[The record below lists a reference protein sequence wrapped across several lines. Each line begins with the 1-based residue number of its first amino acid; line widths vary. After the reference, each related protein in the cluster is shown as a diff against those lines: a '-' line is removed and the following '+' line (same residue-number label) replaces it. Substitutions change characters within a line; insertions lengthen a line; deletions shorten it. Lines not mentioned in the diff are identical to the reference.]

1 MKKTFLLLALIVP
14 SMLMAQFT
22 GDTYSSAKQ
31 KGAAEWTFTF
41 ANAPGFIYKDAQGNI
56 SGITVDLMNAF
67 KAYVEEKE
75 GIKVTVKYQ
84 SNDPNNF
91 TKFLSDVKSAKGG
104 VFGLSNTTITQE
116 RKSSYNFS
124 PAYITNIGMVISH
137 KDVATMENLSEIQE
151 KFKGMTAVTV
161 KNSTNEK
168 RILEIKSKYWND
180 LKIEYVPS
188 FQKAVEEVAASN
200 TKFTD
205 IDFTYYLAAVQA
217 KKPLKRHPG
226 GDNTAEQFG
235 IIMPKSNDWA
245 PLLES
250 FMNEGFVGGIEYKK
264 IVAQNLG
271 SSAMKYLDTL

>member
-1 MKKTFLLLALIVP
+1 
-14 SMLMAQFT
+14 MLMAQFS

-31 KGAAEWTFTF
+31 KGSAEWTFTF
-41 ANAPGFIYKDAQGNI
+41 ANAPGFIFKDDQGNI
-56 SGITVDLMNAF
+56 TGITVDLMNAF

-91 TKFLSDVKSAKGG
+91 TRFLSDVKSSNGG

-116 RKSSYNFS
+116 RKSSYSFS

-137 KDVATMENLSEIQE
+137 RDVATVEDLSEISE

-188 FQKAVEEVAASN
+188 FQKAVEEVAASK

-250 FMNEGFVGGIEYKK
+250 FMKSGFVGGMEYKK